1 MINIVD
7 NFLDDLTY
15 ISTYNKLLENDFEEV
30 VVGDKSFWVQFS
42 TPEFDKTV
50 LDKVSS
56 IEGVE
61 RSSILSFF
69 RVATDDLDTD
79 WRIHADSII
88 NGERPTRALVLN
100 ISPSKMSGLHGTAFW
115 SHREYGD
122 SLHDGVSFEDFD
134 GMLLNDSNDLSKWDL
149 QSVVGYKINR
159 AVCYPCNYFH
169 SKYPNIGWA
178 AGRMVYVMFYK

>member
-42 TPEFDKTV
+42 NPEFDKTI

-61 RSSILSFF
+61 RKSVLSFF
-69 RVATDDLDTD
+69 RVATDELDTD

-100 ISPSKMSGLHGTAFW
+100 ISPSKMTGLHGTAFW
-115 SHREYGD
+115 SHVDLGD
-122 SLHDGVSFEDFD
+122 SLYDGVSFEDFD

-178 AGRMVYVMFYK
+178 SGRMVYVMFYK

>member
-61 RSSILSFF
+61 RNSVLSFF
-69 RVATDDLDTD
+69 RVATDELDTD

-100 ISPSKMSGLHGTAFW
+100 ISPSKMTGLHGTAFW

-134 GMLLNDSNDLSKWDL
+134 GMLLNHSNDLSKWEL

-178 AGRMVYVMFYK
+178 GGRMVYVMFYK